1 MNAFCFFAQEC
12 RLNKKRVCDI
22 FGARLL
28 YIAGGANPMKLL
40 KLPVVALT
48 LVLTTAGI
56 FATAYA
62 QGGDATRGAQLFAQ
76 ECAVCH
82 GDRAQGRIGAT
93 LRKDFPG
100 IRVDALL
107 KETISNG
114 VQGTVMPAWSQAKGG
129 PLSDAQIDDLVA
141 FIRSLGHEAPTV
153 ILPVP
158 TATNPPLPPTAVA
171 FPPGDTT
178 RGAVV
183 FAQNCVVCHGDKG
196 QGRIGAT
203 LQKDWPGINVGALIE
218 NTIARGVAGT
228 KMPAWAKSNGG
239 PLTDQEIADAAAYIQ
254 TLKPGAQPTA
264 AAENVPQGGPFGGTL
279 ALVCVIALIVIAAAV
294 LAVVLAGSRSRSK
307 PQQS

>member
-1 MNAFCFFAQEC
+1 MK
-12 RLNKKRVCDI
+12 RLKW
-22 FGARLL
+22 L
-28 YIAGGANPMKLL
+28 
-40 KLPVVALT
+40 VVALT
-48 LVLTTAGI
+48 LALTAAGI

-76 ECAVCH
+76 NCAVCH

-114 VQGTVMPAWSQAKGG
+114 VQGSVMPAWSQAKGG
-129 PLSDAQIDDLVA
+129 PLTDAQIDDLVA

-158 TATNPPLPPTAVA
+158 TATNLPLSPLAVK
-171 FPPGDTT
+171 FPPGDAT
-178 RGAVV
+178 RGATV
-183 FAQNCVVCHGDKG
+183 FAQNCVVCHGDQG

-203 LQKDWPGINVGALIE
+203 LQKDWPGINVDALIE

-239 PLTDQEIADAAAYIQ
+239 PLSDQEIADVAQFVQ
-254 TLKPGAQPTA
+254 TLKPGMQPTA
-264 AAENVPQGGPFGGTL
+264 VPSNVPQGGPFGGTL
-279 ALVCVIALIVIAAAV
+279 ALACVILLLVIAAAV
-294 LAVVLAGSRSRSK
+294 LAIVLTGSRARSK